1 MAGSSRTMMA
11 AGNKLSTLQVLS
23 GECYVLRGKKI
34 HLTGYLSCSMFGAS
48 FITVYSAGR
57 FLTGSADS
65 GRMQAQNRSRSDS
78 PI

>member
-1 MAGSSRTMMA
+1 MFCA
-11 AGNKLSTLQVLS
+11 
-23 GECYVLRGKKI
+23 GKKI